1 MKVAV
6 LGLDCATPQLVF
18 DQFKS
23 LRTCMRSGKKEGK
36 RWTMLTPQR
45 IDQTS
50 PWEGQGGCPH
60 PKWAC
65 RDPPN
70 VGDNAWAGENCWR

>member
-1 MKVAV
+1 M
-6 LGLDCATPQLVF
+6 
-18 DQFKS
+18 FK
-23 LRTCMRSGKKEGK
+23 
-36 RWTMLTPQR
+36 PQR
-45 IDQTS
+45 IDQTF

-70 VGDNAWAGENCWR
+70 VGDEACAGENCWR